1 MTTARILNL
10 GFFLIQ
16 FLITIGFI
24 LKQQFDYIFNPLI
37 TSLFY
42 LGVILLERFTT
53 FKLKNYIRILLII
66 TLSSH
71 NLIGEYYNAYNK
83 VPFFDN
89 ALHLFGIFSFSL
101 FVYTLLVSTIDIK
114 ASRPMLLTF
123 ILVILLGIAMGT
135 IFELMEFALDQFTNE
150 NNQRDLTDTDLDLL
164 FDLIGALLAGIFVV
178 SVSGNSIQ
186 KK

>member
-101 FVYTLLVSTIDIK
+101 FVYILLVSTIDINVPLLIIS
-114 ASRPMLLTF
+114 SRIGRFFLNSNGNLIFYCLF
-123 ILVILLGIAMGT
+123 ILIKYFQNTLG
-135 IFELMEFALDQFTNE
+135 
-150 NNQRDLTDTDLDLL
+150 
-164 FDLIGALLAGIFVV
+164 
-178 SVSGNSIQ
+178 
-186 KK
+186 